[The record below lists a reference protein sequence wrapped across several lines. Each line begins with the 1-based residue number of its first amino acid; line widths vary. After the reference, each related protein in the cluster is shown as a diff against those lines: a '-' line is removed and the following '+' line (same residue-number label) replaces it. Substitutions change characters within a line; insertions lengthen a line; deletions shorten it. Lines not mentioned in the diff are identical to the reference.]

1 MYRRSQ
7 SLQTILEIRQEMARQ
22 ADHDVDLFT
31 ELVRSG
37 KFSKDRKEKNQ
48 KVKDQKAKD
57 QKVKDHKVL
66 RRKNSN
72 AEVLNATKSPS
83 VKLVEPRSGK
93 ERLD

>member
-48 KVKDQKAKD
+48 KVKDQK
-57 QKVKDHKVL
+57 VKDRKVL

-72 AEVLNATKSPS
+72 AEFIRTTKSPS
-83 VKLVEPRSGK
+83 VKLVEPKSGK

>member
-37 KFSKDRKEKNQ
+37 KFSKSINAGSR
-48 KVKDQKAKD
+48 KAKD
-57 QKVKDHKVL
+57 
-66 RRKNSN
+66 SN
-72 AEVLNATKSPS
+72 AGSRKSS
-83 VKLVEPRSGK
+83 IRKTSK
-93 ERLD
+93 NKIA